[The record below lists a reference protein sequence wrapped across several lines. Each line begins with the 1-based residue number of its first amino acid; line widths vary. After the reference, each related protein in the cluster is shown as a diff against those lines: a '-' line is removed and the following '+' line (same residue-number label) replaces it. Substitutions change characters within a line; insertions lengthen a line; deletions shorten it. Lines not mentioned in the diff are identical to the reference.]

1 MSNISAF
8 GKSIQLHIV
17 DLAFCEKKINERWDV
32 KLLNSGIY
40 FDDVGPSSN
49 KRSAL
54 KLKKRN
60 KNIYSTK
67 TTNLWIERTSSSH
80 IFS

>member
-17 DLAFCEKKINERWDV
+17 DLTFCEKKINERWDV

>member
-1 MSNISAF
+1 MIMSNISAF

-17 DLAFCEKKINERWDV
+17 NLASCEKKFNERWDV
-32 KLLNSGIY
+32 KLLNSRNY

-54 KLKKRN
+54 KQKKINKKEIKTFIRLKLL
-60 KNIYSTK
+60 TCG
-67 TTNLWIERTSSSH
+67 
-80 IFS
+80 